1 MTYSSLIMCSN
12 PKAQYLSHKDEIDA
26 AVNRVLESGWYIL
39 GNEVRSFEKEFA
51 QYTETSYGIGVGS
64 GTEAIHLALSTFG
77 IGPGDEVITVSHTAV
92 ATVAAIELAG
102 ATPVLVDI
110 EPDYFTI
117 DPGKIEAAITPK
129 TRAVIPVHLYGQ
141 PADMDP
147 IMELARSYSLKVIE
161 DCAQAHGALYK
172 GKRAGSIGDAGCFSF
187 YPTKNLGA
195 IGDAGII
202 VTRHR
207 DIAERARYLREYGWA
222 ERYVSHLPGMNT
234 RLDEIQA
241 AILRVKLKYLDKD
254 NARRICIAN
263 EYSILS
269 EFGVK
274 VPKERMSTAHIYHL
288 FVIRSAKRNELV
300 KFLEERGIAA
310 SIHYPVP
317 VHLQPAYRRLNSA
330 LPLPETE
337 RAACEI
343 LSLPIYPELSKDEGQ
358 KTIDLI
364 GEFSRIRSDQEPSV
378 SRESS

>member
-1 MTYSSLIMCSN
+1 MCSN

-117 DPGKIEAAITPK
+117 DPGKIDAAITPK